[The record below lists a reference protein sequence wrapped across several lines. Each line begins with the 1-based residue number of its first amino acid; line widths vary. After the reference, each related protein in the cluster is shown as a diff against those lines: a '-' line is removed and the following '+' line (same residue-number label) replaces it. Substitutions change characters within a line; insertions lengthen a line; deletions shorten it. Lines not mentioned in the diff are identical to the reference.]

1 MLYVNQQ
8 PCTLTA
14 NTLAELAEALALP
27 VQGVALVLNQQLL
40 PRTVWAQTPLPDSTD
55 HHIEIFHLVA
65 GG

>member
-8 PCTLTA
+8 PCILTA
-14 NTLAELAEALALP
+14 NTVAELAEALALP